1 MTEWIHWCKA
11 LGMSITHE
19 TANEVARAFVQRHQS
34 DVIGV
39 LHGWDRLRLQGTLR
53 SLYYQ
58 PVMEEYLWQAGV
70 LWKDFKRFATALTG
84 RVRGAAEKLAKRHQ
98 RPMIYLSSSRT
109 RKEDVA
115 RQIQQRDKVGQGL
128 IAVLSCVE
136 PCHTWFLRGN
146 RETRKLELKLQWGK
160 CIHLYFY
167 WMHEE
172 LGFLHFRLQ
181 SWFPFLIQV
190 WLNGR
195 EWLGRQMDKAKMS
208 YRREQNCYP
217 WLSDIGQAQA
227 LMDQQHQSDWCKL
240 LSPLVRRCHPL
251 SAEINAPIAQEYY
264 RTAAETEY
272 ATDVMFRDREALKRI
287 YPSLVHHA
295 MMSFGAEQV
304 LRFWGRSGRVGVSDE
319 VMTDRRRGSDGV
331 RVKHWV
337 NKNSLKFYDKGSVLR
352 VEATINEPREFK
364 SFRAAENN
372 PRSRKQWRILRRS
385 VADFYRR
392 AEVSRAAT
400 ERHLTALAAVHVQ
413 IPLKEQAAGVCRAVR
428 HKGQRYRALN
438 PLGDGDAQL
447 IAIVN
452 RGEFLLNGFRNR
464 DVRSHLYPA
473 SADRRK
479 ERQQMAAVG
488 RRLRLLRAHGLI
500 AKVSKTHRY
509 VVTEKG
515 RNVMTALLAARQAS
529 TEKLTK
535 MAA

>member
-1 MTEWIHWCKA
+1 V
-11 LGMSITHE
+11 LG
-19 TANEVARAFVQRHQS
+19 
-34 DVIGV
+34 
-39 LHGWDRLRLQGTLR
+39 
-53 SLYYQ
+53 
-58 PVMEEYLWQAGV
+58 
-70 LWKDFKRFATALTG
+70 
-84 RVRGAAEKLAKRHQ
+84 KL
-98 RPMIYLSSSRT
+98 
-109 RKEDVA
+109 
-115 RQIQQRDKVGQGL
+115 VGQSHPL
-128 IAVLSCVE
+128 
-136 PCHTWFLRGN
+136 
-146 RETRKLELKLQWGK
+146 
-160 CIHLYFY
+160 
-167 WMHEE
+167 HEE
-172 LGFLHFRLQ
+172 ISR
-181 SWFPFLIQV
+181 
-190 WLNGR
+190 
-195 EWLGRQMDKAKMS
+195 
-208 YRREQNCYP
+208 
-217 WLSDIGQAQA
+217 
-227 LMDQQHQSDWCKL
+227 
-240 LSPLVRRCHPL
+240 
-251 SAEINAPIAQEYY
+251 PIEREYY
-264 RTAAETEY
+264 WTAAQSEY

-295 MMSFGAEQV
+295 VMSFGAEQV
-304 LRFWGRSGRVGVSDE
+304 LRFWGRWGRVGVSDE

-413 IPLKEQAAGVCRAVR
+413 TPLKEQAAGVCRAVR

-473 SADRRK
+473 SADRRI